1 MDEII
6 ICAKCDEPADYLTGQ
21 RILILA
27 NEDEGWD
34 EEEAVVIEDGPDDK
48 GMLGVENQHGVFE
61 VHVDYVRCYCRAE
74 NERHPYGLCR
84 G

>member
-1 MDEII
+1 
-6 ICAKCDEPADYLTGQ
+6 
-21 RILILA
+21 
-27 NEDEGWD
+27 
-34 EEEAVVIEDGPDDK
+34 
-48 GMLGVENQHGVFE
+48 MLGVENQHGVFE